1 MHNRRIQLW
10 IAAGCLCASAVAGV
24 PAIAAGAGGSAPAV
38 TTNAATNVNS
48 SGATL
53 NGSVNPN
60 GEQTSYAFDYGTS
73 TAYGQETPFTS
84 AGSGSASMAESAALS
99 GLTPGTTYH
108 YRIVA
113 NNATGKS
120 LGVDETFTTPTPAP
134 SAPAPTASTGP
145 ASQLSTTA
153 VRVNGTLNA
162 KGQSTTYY
170 FQYGPTTA
178 YGLQTPSA
186 GVGSGTSNVAVHAT
200 LGGLTQASAY
210 HYRLVA
216 QSAGGTT
223 YGADQTVL
231 VGPTQSHVAFMGRMG
246 FVSPGAI
253 IGVEA
258 GCFGGATP
266 CTGHVTMTAQH
277 GGALLG
283 QRNFY
288 IAPNSGGFQN
298 IGLDDTGKQL
308 LKENS
313 VWHLLPVT
321 VTITTTQG
329 QTTTQTMT
337 LARWVWH

>member
-1 MHNRRIQLW
+1 MRKRRIQLW
-10 IAAGCLCASAVAGV
+10 IASGCICAGAIAGI
-24 PAIAAGAGGSAPAV
+24 PAIATGAGGTAPAV
-38 TTNAATNVNS
+38 TTSAATNVNS

-53 NGSVNPN
+53 TGSVNPD

-73 TAYGQETPFTS
+73 STYGQETPFTS
-84 AGSGSASMAESAALS
+84 AGAGSASEPASAALS

-108 YRIVA
+108 FRIVA
-113 NNATGKS
+113 NSAAGTSVG
-120 LGVDETFTTPTPAP
+120 GDETFTTPTPTP
-134 SAPAPTASTGP
+134 STPAPAVTTGP
-145 ASQLSTTA
+145 ASQRSTTS
-153 VRVNGTLNA
+153 VHVNGTLDA
-162 KGQSTTYY
+162 HGQSTTYY

-178 YGLQTPSA
+178 YGLQTPPSSA
-186 GVGSGTSNVAVHAT
+186 GSGTSNVAVAAT
-200 LGGLTQASAY
+200 LSGLTQATAY

-223 YGADQTVL
+223 YGGDQTVL

-266 CTGHVTMTAQH
+266 CTGHVTMTAQS

-298 IGLDDTGKQL
+298 IGINAIGKQL
-308 LKENS
+308 LTHNS
-313 VWHLLPVT
+313 VWRLLPVT
-321 VTITTTQG
+321 VKVTTTAG